1 MYVSFSIFGKEIFCL
16 DIQQNDVE
24 SLDFDDFVE
33 EEEGEEE
40 GEEEVEEEEEE
51 IQYEE
56 ICWGEQ
62 VFRWGE
68 PHEFQ
73 RNVFVP

>member
-1 MYVSFSIFGKEIFCL
+1 VYVSFSIFGKEVFCL
-16 DIQQNDVE
+16 DIQQNVE

-40 GEEEVEEEEEE
+40 EGDEEVEEEEV
-51 IQYEE
+51 QYEE
-56 ICWGEQ
+56 VCWGEQ

-73 RNVFVP
+73 RNIFVP